1 MKKQQYEEPEMIIT
15 KINTEDIIT
24 ASSDLHD
31 LHNDESD
38 MMLFGNDNE

>member
-1 MKKQQYEEPEMIIT
+1 MKKQQYEEPEMTIT

-24 ASSDLHD
+24 ASGDA

-38 MMLFGNDNE
+38 MLLFGNDNE

>member
-24 ASSDLHD
+24 ASGLHD
-31 LHNDESD
+31 DESD
-38 MMLFGNDNE
+38 MLLFGNDNE